1 MNQPNWLP
9 IEAILAFH
17 AASLA
22 RFGGADGIRDTGLL
36 DSAINRPK
44 QLFNYEKP
52 DIFEMAAAYISGI
65 VKNHPFI
72 DGNKRTG
79 FLAAYTFLGINGW
92 QLEASEIDATLQV
105 LALADSR
112 LSDDELTIWL
122 RNSCSKKV

>member
-9 IEAILAFH
+9 FEAVLAFH
-17 AASLA
+17 ATSLA
-22 RFGGADGIRDTGLL
+22 RFGGADGIRDLGLL

-44 QLFNYEKP
+44 QLFHYENP
-52 DIFEMAAAYISGI
+52 DIFEMAAAYASGI

-92 QLEASEIDATLQV
+92 QLEASEVEATLQI

-122 RNSCSKKV
+122 RKSCSKKG